1 MSNISN
7 ISNNNIGWNS
17 NNDGDNDDN
26 NMIK

>member
-17 NNDGDNDDN
+17 NNDDDNDDN